1 MQVILI
7 KVIFLIMPAVVFLS
21 GMFPFLFDGKEYIN
35 PEGDRVTV
43 IEHEVSKDGVIVN
56 DCETL
61 KSFGDIGLNYE
72 KDFFENNSLAVVT
85 VEYQQGDEFY
95 IKSIYKEGSSLKVEY
110 IIVDKSIAAI
120 YMPAYETIII
130 ETDKTVENIGAK
142 ENDAIDNL
150 NLTLIE
156 WYRKISGIALY

>member
-1 MQVILI
+1 MQVFLI
-7 KVIFLIMPAVVFLS
+7 KVISLIMPAVVFLS

-35 PEGDRVTV
+35 PEGDGVAV
-43 IEHEVSKDGVIVN
+43 VKHEISKDGVIVN

-72 KDFFENNSLAVVT
+72 EDFFENNSLAVMT

>member
-7 KVIFLIMPAVVFLS
+7 KIISLIMPAVVFLS

-72 KDFFENNSLAVVT
+72 EDFFENNSLAIVT

-110 IIVDKSIAAI
+110 IIVDKSMAAI

-130 ETDKTVENIGAK
+130 ETDKTIENIGAK